1 MPPPLNHRS
10 PTPGTPIVQA
20 SPFRWRENHRKA
32 GAKTR
37 GKQWDSNAYHSTG
50 ETRQGL
56 LEWLWHLAPINST
69 LNNMQVI
76 HEILWSQNANVCE
89 NPGKNSLLGKPVM
102 FLFVC
107 VFWVP
112 FWRCLNKTWD
122 GNRKPFQLWLGKRG
136 SQAENNWILLGF
148 YSSLISGVKWA
159 PPLITGYKGPHLAP
173 VFAWFFH
180 VFGGFLMHPPKPSN
194 VSKDFL
200 RIEECGRKN
209 LHGESRKKNW
219 ATKKGSR
226 PYFPL
231 YILVV

>member
-50 ETRQGL
+50 ERDRITGMT
-56 LEWLWHLAPINST
+56 LAPGTN
-69 LNNMQVI
+69 QF
-76 HEILWSQNANVCE
+76 
-89 NPGKNSLLGKPVM
+89 NPKQYAGYTWNPLKSKCQCVRKPWKKQSFGETCYV
-102 FLFVC
+102 FVC
-107 VFWVP
+107 VCFWVP

-148 YSSLISGVKWA
+148 I
-159 PPLITGYKGPHLAP
+159 
-173 VFAWFFH
+173 
-180 VFGGFLMHPPKPSN
+180 HP
-194 VSKDFL
+194 
-200 RIEECGRKN
+200 
-209 LHGESRKKNW
+209 
-219 ATKKGSR
+219 
-226 PYFPL
+226 
-231 YILVV
+231 